1 MISYKE
7 YFYTKSYNVK
17 YTRKQKKAIKHNL
30 KVINQIIEQ
39 ISDDIHNTALEC
51 KANESTLNAEGFD
64 YYITRELNL
73 IDKLTALQDTVYIDE
88 CLLDADSVKLLLM
101 EL

>member
-1 MISYKE
+1 MLSYKE
-7 YFYTKSYNVK
+7 YFYAKNYDVK
-17 YTRKQKKAIKHNL
+17 YTRKQRKAIKHNL
-30 KVINQIIEQ
+30 KIINQIIEE
-39 ISDDIHNTALEC
+39 ISDDIHNVALEC
-51 KANESTLNAEGFD
+51 RANEATLNAEGFD

-73 IDKLTALQDTVYIDE
+73 VDKLTALQDTIYIDE